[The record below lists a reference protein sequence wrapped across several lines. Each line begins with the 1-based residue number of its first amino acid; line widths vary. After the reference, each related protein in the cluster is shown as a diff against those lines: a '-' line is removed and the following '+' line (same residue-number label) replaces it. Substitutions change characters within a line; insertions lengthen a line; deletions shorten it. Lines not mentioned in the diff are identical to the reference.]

1 MSIRLIPKLGALAA
15 LVAAVATTF
24 AVTAPKAH
32 ANIMLEY
39 SLDNGATFTTLLSG
53 PSGSTQFDPSG
64 TAGSFDVS
72 VLALSSNSPG
82 SSSAAEVLGS
92 SLEILNTSTATKTIV
107 FALSDVGFTEPVA
120 PPTLSLNS
128 HIGGS
133 VIKASGANLTSFTSC
148 VSTADT
154 NLTTCSG
161 ATDVAGPATPDITTG
176 SFKSDAFDTISSL
189 ASPYSIASIWSLTLG
204 GKSSLN
210 FGSNA
215 TLSPVPEPM
224 TLSLLGAALVGLG
237 IVRRRRA

>member
-1 MSIRLIPKLGALAA
+1 M
-15 LVAAVATTF
+15 VAAVATTL

-39 SLDNGATFTTLLSG
+39 SLDAGATFSTLLSG
-53 PSGSTQFDPSG
+53 PSGSTQVDVSSVLG
-64 TAGSFDVS
+64 TFDVS
-72 VLALSSNSPG
+72 VLSLSSNSPG
-82 SSSAAEVLGS
+82 SVSTAQVLGANLS
-92 SLEILNTSTATKTIV
+92 ITNTSNLTKTIV
-107 FALSDVGFTEPVA
+107 FAFSDVGFTEPVA
-120 PPTLSLNS
+120 PPKLTLNS

-133 VIKASGANLTSFTSC
+133 IITGSANNLTSFTSC
-148 VSTADT
+148 VSTLDT

-161 ATDVAGPATPDITTG
+161 ATDVAGPGMPDITTG
-176 SFKSDAFDTISSL
+176 SFKSDTFDTVSSL
-189 ASPYSIASIWSLTLG
+189 AAPYSIASIWTLTLG

-224 TLSLLGAALVGLG
+224 TLSLLGVSLVGLG